1 MKERL
6 LSVLPSKAID
16 PKRTGLSK
24 STVLAGSYCQRKAFY
39 SESVRDENGARVQYA
54 MPERVIFGVAVD
66 VAALALMA
74 WYREGWVPEHG
85 SAERAA
91 LIERATTLGFEAAA
105 ERDCKDTIDWGA
117 FHNELALS
125 TFELARLLD
134 TGAVPLV
141 GASFQGLNGE
151 SLRYVDPVYGELI
164 GTPDVI
170 TYDTDGGL
178 FVIDVKA
185 SARAKGVGDLI
196 SAEMAYYT
204 LLVRKALAMPAGEY
218 PRVGYLVWVRSKSTP
233 RWSFIHGKTGPAHE
247 VLAEEY
253 VETTL
258 RAINSTTAVAFSTTM
273 CGSCDWVRPIEG
285 VFEGCTVGRA
295 VLSAGGTNE

>member
-1 MKERL
+1 MSERL

-24 STVLAGSYCQRKAFY
+24 STVLAASYCQRKAFY
-39 SESVRDENGARVQYA
+39 SETVRDANGARIQYA

-66 VAALALMA
+66 TAALALMT
-74 WYREGWVPEHG
+74 WYREGWLPEQG
-85 SAERAA
+85 TSERAA
-91 LIERATTLGFEAAA
+91 LVERATTLGFEAAA
-105 ERDCKDTIDWGA
+105 ERECSDTIDWGA

-125 TFELARLLD
+125 TFELGRLLD

-141 GASFQGLNGE
+141 GASFQGLHGE
-151 SLRYVDPVYGELI
+151 SLRYVDPVHGELI

-170 TYDTDGGL
+170 TYDTDGSL

-185 SARAKGVGDLI
+185 AARAKSESDLF

-204 LLVRKALAMPAGEY
+204 MLVRKALAMPAMEY
-218 PRVGYLVWVRSKSTP
+218 PRVGYLVWVRSKSAP

-253 VETTL
+253 VTTTL
-258 RAINSTTAVAFSTTM
+258 RAVRGEAVGFSTQM
-273 CGSCDWVRPIEG
+273 CRTCDWARPVEG
-285 VFEGCTVGRA
+285 AFEGCAVGRA
-295 VLSAGGTNE
+295 VLSVGGATE